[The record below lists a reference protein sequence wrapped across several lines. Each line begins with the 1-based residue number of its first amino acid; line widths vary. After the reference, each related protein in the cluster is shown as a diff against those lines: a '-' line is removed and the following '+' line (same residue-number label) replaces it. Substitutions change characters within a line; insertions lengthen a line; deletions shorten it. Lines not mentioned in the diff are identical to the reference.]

1 MNVVTRRILLQ
12 LALIGFF
19 VFGSLVGNARA
30 ITSEDLGEWIAVSFA
45 TAMTS
50 TLAIDLVWLIQVR
63 RNEGR
68 PLRVSG
74 ATASSMLVGAVFAVT
89 QFLSMRAFDLA
100 GDRDPLLAA
109 VSSVVTITIIGVAI
123 SRFLSGRYFE
133 EQRRNRLL
141 DEGIAVSLVREDV
154 SDIVH
159 RMQVA
164 LGTDIDD
171 ALAPARRGI
180 EERLADQER
189 ALNQDEWASIA
200 QELRV
205 AARETVRPLS
215 QQLWSST
222 AGRASPIG
230 GTQVLRNIV
239 TQQPLRPVPLALI
252 LIVTGFAST
261 ITLYGWGLGLT
272 VVGLS
277 VALIFIILGIANA
290 ALDRWPAHHAGIFI
304 AGALVLQLGAFLN
317 FPLREWQQVQPYTWV
332 EAIAAIAIG
341 LVLIVLTSGAGSLR
355 SYRDDV
361 ARTFQAD
368 IDRELIESI
377 AASRQVAQLARESA
391 RILHGTVQTR
401 LIACAVSIERAS
413 ETQDVDAFQTALREA
428 HDVLTEP
435 ARHETPDQT
444 ILAHEV
450 QRKVSLWSG
459 LCAIDVDIAPGLGE
473 IGGRSARDVGRV
485 VEEGLSNAIRHGA
498 ATAIQVRITGTD
510 ADVLVEIDDNGFGPQ
525 RGPRGLG
532 SSLLDSVSSAWAL
545 TALPIGARLHV
556 TVNAH

>member
-1 MNVVTRRILLQ
+1 MNVATKRILLQ

-30 ITSEDLGEWIAVSFA
+30 ITSEDLGAWIAVSLI
-45 TAMTS
+45 TALTS
-50 TLAIDLVWLIQVR
+50 TLTIDLVWLVQFR

-68 PLRVSG
+68 PLRAEE
-74 ATASSMLVGAVFAVT
+74 ATAISFLVGVTFAVT
-89 QFLSMRAFDLA
+89 QYLGSSSFDLV
-100 GDRDPLLAA
+100 GDREPFIAA

-154 SDIVH
+154 ADILQ

-171 ALAPARRGI
+171 TLAPARRGI

-200 QELRV
+200 LELRA
-205 AARETVRPLS
+205 AARDTVRPLS
-215 QQLWSST
+215 QRLWSST
-222 AGRASPIG
+222 AGRAVPIG
-230 GTQVLRNIV
+230 ATQVLRNIV
-239 TQQPLRPVPLALI
+239 TRQPFRPLALALI
-252 LIVTGFAST
+252 LIVTGFASN
-261 ITLYGWGLGLT
+261 ITLYGWGLGLI

-277 VALIFIILGIANA
+277 VALIYIILGIANA
-290 ALDRWPAHHAGIFI
+290 AMDRWPAHHAAIFI
-304 AGALVLQLGAFLN
+304 AGALVLQLGALLN
-317 FPLREWQQVQPYTWV
+317 FPLREWQQVQPYTWA
-332 EAIAAIAIG
+332 EAIAAILIG

-361 ARTFQAD
+361 ARTFQAE

-401 LIACAVSIERAS
+401 LVACAVAIERAS
-413 ETQDVDAFQTALREA
+413 ETRDVEAFQAALREA

-435 ARHETPDQT
+435 ARQESQDLSTLSD
-444 ILAHEV
+444 EV

-459 LCAIDVDIAPGLGE
+459 LCAIDVDVDPRIGE
-473 IGGRSARDVGRV
+473 LGGRTARDVGRV

-498 ATAIQVRITGTD
+498 ATAIGVRIEGSD
-510 ADVLVEIDDNGFGPQ
+510 AGVRIDIEDNGIGPQ

-532 SSLLDSVSSAWAL
+532 SDLLDSVSNAWQL
-545 TALPIGARLHV
+545 TALPRGARLHV
-556 TVNAH
+556 TVNAY